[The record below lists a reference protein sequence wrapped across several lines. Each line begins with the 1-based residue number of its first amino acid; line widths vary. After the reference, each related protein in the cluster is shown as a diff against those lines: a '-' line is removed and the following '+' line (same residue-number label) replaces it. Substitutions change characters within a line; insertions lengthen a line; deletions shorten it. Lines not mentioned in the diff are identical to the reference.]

1 MLSSSSLDTLEYL
14 FLMEMLNSLI
24 LSTVLQ
30 LTLSRPAMLGTVNP
44 LSTQKSSCSLLI
56 LNRGLPLYK
65 EI

>member
-1 MLSSSSLDTLEYL
+1 MLSSSSSDTLEYL
-14 FLMEMLNSLI
+14 FLMEMLNSL

-56 LNRGLPLYK
+56 LNRGLPLCK